1 MFENLNFARY
11 KFSSITWLS
20 ICRVLDHKNAR
31 FRRANCDLQSIGGTY
46 MINGRTLF
54 RYNKNDIIF
63 PFLLFHLESFLILNA
78 TMKNKIKK
86 RNANYKTILK
96 RKKKNNN
103 KNEEYKVY
111 ERRRRYCINLCYGL
125 ALATQGFVEFQW
137 FLKEWA
143 DFSSSYPENFESNQ
157 FWAEKIDLT
166 IKRQSQNS
174 NNPQ

>member
-1 MFENLNFARY
+1 
-11 KFSSITWLS
+11 
-20 ICRVLDHKNAR
+20 
-31 FRRANCDLQSIGGTY
+31 

-103 KNEEYKVY
+103 K
-111 ERRRRYCINLCYGL
+111 
-125 ALATQGFVEFQW
+125 
-137 FLKEWA
+137 
-143 DFSSSYPENFESNQ
+143 
-157 FWAEKIDLT
+157 
-166 IKRQSQNS
+166 IKMKNI
-174 NNPQ
+174 